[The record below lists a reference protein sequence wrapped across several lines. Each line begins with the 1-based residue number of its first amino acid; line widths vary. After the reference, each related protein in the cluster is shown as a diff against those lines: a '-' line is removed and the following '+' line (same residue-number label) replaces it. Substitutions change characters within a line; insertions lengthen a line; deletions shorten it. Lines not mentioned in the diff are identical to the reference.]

1 MPIALSPMQLWDSD
15 YRLVHLLLTYK
26 QKLKCAKSVVKTVR
40 RWTKRGKAGIT
51 GLL

>member
-26 QKLKCAKSVVKTVR
+26 QKLKCAKSVVKTVTVTQSR
-40 RWTKRGKAGIT
+40 QDCVAK
-51 GLL
+51 LE